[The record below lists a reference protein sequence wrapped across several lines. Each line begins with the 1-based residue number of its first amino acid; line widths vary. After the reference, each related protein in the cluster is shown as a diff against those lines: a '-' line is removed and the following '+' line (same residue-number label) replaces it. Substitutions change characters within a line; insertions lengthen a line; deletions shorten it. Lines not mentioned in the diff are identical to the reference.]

1 MADGKTCDGVCVFHE
16 QYEKQVT
23 EVHSWHLGAK
33 VEISGMNDKMD
44 GIKEDLRSVSNWLRV
59 VAGTLAVAVIV
70 QIVKA
75 VAG

>member
-1 MADGKTCDGVCVFHE
+1 MADSKCEGTCVFHE
-16 QYEKQVT
+16 QYEAQTK

-33 VEISGMNDKMD
+33 VEIMGMHSKMD
-44 GIKEDLRSVSNWLRV
+44 GIKDDLKSVSNWLRV

-75 VAG
+75 VTG